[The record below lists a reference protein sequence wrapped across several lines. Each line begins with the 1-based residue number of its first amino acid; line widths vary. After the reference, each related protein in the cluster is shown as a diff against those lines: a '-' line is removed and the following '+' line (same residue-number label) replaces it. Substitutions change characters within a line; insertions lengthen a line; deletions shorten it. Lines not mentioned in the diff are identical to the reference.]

1 METLLNIYI
10 SFTDI
15 SFDPIA
21 LRIGPLSITW
31 YALSYIAG
39 LLFAWRYAIFISRKF
54 YSISTE
60 VIDSFFNN
68 TIIGVIIGG
77 RLGYVFLYNFS
88 YYSENFLEIFYI
100 WKGGMSFHGGLL
112 GVIIAQI
119 ITSKKFKVHFFIIT
133 DITSITVPFGFM
145 LGRIANFIN
154 GELYGRVTDHPLGI
168 IFPNGGPL
176 PRHPSQ
182 LYEALFEGFIL
193 LLVLNILFYFSNLK
207 LKPGIITG
215 IFIFLYGFF
224 RFLIE
229 FAREPDPQ
237 IGFLIFNLTLG
248 QLLCFL
254 MIVIGIVTIYISY
267 YNYQFRSNNA

>member
-1 METLLNIYI
+1 MENLLEIYTF
-10 SFTDI
+10 FTDI

-21 LRIGPLSITW
+21 LRVGPLSITW

-39 LLFAWRYAIFISRKF
+39 LLFSWKYSIYISRKF

-68 TIIGVIIGG
+68 AIIGVIIGG
-77 RLGYVFLYNFS
+77 RLGYVLLYNFS
-88 YYSENFLEIFYI
+88 YYSENFLEVFYI

-133 DITSITVPFGFM
+133 DISSITVPFGFM

-154 GELYGRVTDHPLGI
+154 GELYGRITEHPLGI
-168 IFPNGGPL
+168 IFPTGGPL

-182 LYEALFEGFIL
+182 LYEALFEG
-193 LLVLNILFYFSNLK
+193 LVLFLILFFK
-207 LKPGIITG
+207 DKT
-215 IFIFLYGFF
+215 
-224 RFLIE
+224 
-229 FAREPDPQ
+229 
-237 IGFLIFNLTLG
+237 
-248 QLLCFL
+248 
-254 MIVIGIVTIYISY
+254 
-267 YNYQFRSNNA
+267 

>member
-1 METLLNIYI
+1 
-10 SFTDI
+10 
-15 SFDPIA
+15 
-21 LRIGPLSITW
+21 
-31 YALSYIAG
+31 
-39 LLFAWRYAIFISRKF
+39 
-54 YSISTE
+54 
-60 VIDSFFNN
+60 
-68 TIIGVIIGG
+68 
-77 RLGYVFLYNFS
+77 
-88 YYSENFLEIFYI
+88 
-100 WKGGMSFHGGLL
+100 MSFHGGLL

-119 ITSKKFKVHFFIIT
+119 ITSNKFKVHFFIIT

-154 GELYGRVTDHPLGI
+154 GELYGRVTNHPLGI
-168 IFPNGGPL
+168 IFPNGGAL

-237 IGFLIFNLTLG
+237 IGLLIFNLTLG
-248 QLLCFL
+248 QFLCFL

-267 YNYQFRSNNA
+267 FNYQFRSNNA

>member
-1 METLLNIYI
+1 
-10 SFTDI
+10 
-15 SFDPIA
+15 
-21 LRIGPLSITW
+21 
-31 YALSYIAG
+31 
-39 LLFAWRYAIFISRKF
+39 
-54 YSISTE
+54 
-60 VIDSFFNN
+60 VIDSFLNN
-68 TIIGVIIGG
+68 AIFGVIIGG
-77 RLGYVFLYNFS
+77 RLGYVFLYNYS
-88 YYSENFLEIFYI
+88 YYSEHFLEIFYI

-168 IFPNGGPL
+168 IFPNGGSL

-193 LLVLNILFYFSNLK
+193 LLVLNILFYFSHLK

-237 IGFLIFNLTLG
+237 IGLLIFNLTLG
-248 QLLCFL
+248 QFLCFL

-267 YNYQFRSNNA
+267 FNYQFRSKNA

>member
-1 METLLNIYI
+1 M
-10 SFTDI
+10 
-15 SFDPIA
+15 
-21 LRIGPLSITW
+21 
-31 YALSYIAG
+31 
-39 LLFAWRYAIFISRKF
+39 
-54 YSISTE
+54 
-60 VIDSFFNN
+60 IDSFFNN
-68 TIIGVIIGG
+68 AIIGVIIGG
-77 RLGYVFLYNFS
+77 RLGYVFLYNYS

-112 GVIIAQI
+112 GAIIAQI

-168 IFPNGGPL
+168 IFPNGGSL

-237 IGFLIFNLTLG
+237 IGLLIFNLTLG
-248 QLLCFL
+248 QFLCFL

-267 YNYQFRSNNA
+267 FNYQFRSNNA

>member
-68 TIIGVIIGG
+68 AIIGVIIGG
-77 RLGYVFLYNFS
+77 RLGYVFLYNHT

-154 GELYGRVTDHPLGI
+154 VNDI
-168 IFPNGGPL
+168 
-176 PRHPSQ
+176 
-182 LYEALFEGFIL
+182 
-193 LLVLNILFYFSNLK
+193 K
-207 LKPGIITG
+207 
-215 IFIFLYGFF
+215 FF
-224 RFLIE
+224 FK
-229 FAREPDPQ
+229 
-237 IGFLIFNLTLG
+237 
-248 QLLCFL
+248 
-254 MIVIGIVTIYISY
+254 
-267 YNYQFRSNNA
+267 